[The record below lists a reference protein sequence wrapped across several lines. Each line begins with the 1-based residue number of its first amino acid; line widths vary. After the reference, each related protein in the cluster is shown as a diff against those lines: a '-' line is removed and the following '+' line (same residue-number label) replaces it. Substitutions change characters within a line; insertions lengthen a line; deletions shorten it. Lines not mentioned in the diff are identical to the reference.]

1 MGDRY
6 DVMVVG
12 LGPAGAAAAVELA
25 RGGARVLALQRPEP
39 RPKPCGGCLALRW
52 EQDWS
57 CLGLELDRLGSG
69 VRHLELCLPGREPL
83 RRRSR
88 QPVARL
94 VERNQLNQLLE
105 EAALQ
110 AGVEVVRQA
119 VDNLY
124 QDERG
129 FVVIAGE
136 YNFWGDWLLGADG
149 ARSLVGRRMR
159 LTPHVK
165 GYLALSEDR
174 PPAPGRER
182 APGTALLELGGRLGG
197 YRWAF
202 FREGEMNTGLMATRW
217 PEKGAHLALR
227 QSYAEFLRRH
237 HLGPPGR
244 FRTAMIPC
252 PAGRLHLVA
261 AGRTAVLGDAAA
273 LCDPFLG
280 EGIGQA
286 VHSGL
291 LAARAVLAE
300 DLGAY
305 QRAVERELLPQ
316 HAHAR
321 RLARLIYGLPRVA
334 HALARRRPG
343 SLELGFSLLRGELSH
358 RRLWGT
364 VLRRMLGRGI
374 SGPVEG

>member
-1 MGDRY
+1 MGERY

-25 RGGARVLALQRPEP
+25 RGGARVLVLERAGQ

-57 CLGLELDRLGSG
+57 RLGINMDRLGLA
-69 VRHLELCLPGREPL
+69 VQRLELCLPGREPL
-83 RRRSR
+83 RRDS
-88 QPVARL
+88 QGPVARL

-105 EAALQ
+105 ETALQ
-110 AGVEVVRQA
+110 AGAEVVRQG
-119 VDNLY
+119 VDSLY

-129 FVVIAGE
+129 FVVTAGE
-136 YNFWGDWLLGADG
+136 YSFWGDWLLGADG

-174 PPAPGRER
+174 PPPPGRER
-182 APGTALLELGGRLGG
+182 EPGSALLELGGRLGG

-202 FREGEMNTGLMATRW
+202 FREGEVNTGLMATRW
-217 PEKGAHLALR
+217 PEKGVHLALR
-227 QSYAEFLRRH
+227 QAYADFLRRH

-244 FRTAMIPC
+244 FRTAVIPC
-252 PAGRLHLVA
+252 PAGRSHLVA
-261 AGRTAVLGDAAA
+261 AGRVAVLGDAAA

-291 LAARAVLAE
+291 LAAQAVLAE

-305 QRAVERELLPQ
+305 QRAVDRELLPE

-321 RLARLIYGLPRVA
+321 RLARLIYGLPRLA

-343 SLELGFSLLRGELSH
+343 SLELGFSLLRGGLSH
-358 RRLWGT
+358 RRLWGV
-364 VLRRMLGRGI
+364 VLGRMLGRGVRD
-374 SGPVEG
+374 SAES